1 MAKRRAV
8 LRMCWMR
15 FSRQHVGRCEKAA
28 ALRADAVGSVM
39 GLVME
44 GLNLHIAESVR
55 KRREADREARNLLR
69 TQLHLRDVSYQ
80 QRSKAAAATRLA
92 RAYRCH
98 RARTRASQL
107 RGQSAL
113 MVEGGG

>member
-1 MAKRRAV
+1 MAKRRAI

-28 ALRADAVGSVM
+28 ALRADAVGCVM

-44 GLNLHIAESVR
+44 GLNVHIEESVR
-55 KRREADREARNLLR
+55 KRKEADREARNLLR
-69 TQLHLRDVSYQ
+69 TQLQLRDVSYQ

-92 RAYRCH
+92 RAYKCH
-98 RARTRASQL
+98 RARTRVSKL
-107 RGQSAL
+107 RGHKLL
-113 MVEGGG
+113 MAGDGS